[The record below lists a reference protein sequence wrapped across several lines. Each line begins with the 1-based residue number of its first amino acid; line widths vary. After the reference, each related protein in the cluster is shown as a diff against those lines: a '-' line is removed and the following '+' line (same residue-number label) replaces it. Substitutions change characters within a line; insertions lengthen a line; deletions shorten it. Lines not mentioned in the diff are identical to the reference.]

1 MLKFQWDRF
10 ASDGTPVVRDEVIAA
25 YAERLISDYNPEYLE
40 RPWELDPL
48 RFTEHY
54 LKANLQFV
62 DLYYEDNEEK
72 IAGATVFKEEKI
84 RIFDRENLCTRME
97 TFEGG
102 TILIDNET
110 MEEGHEAFARF
121 TILHEG
127 GHFCLH
133 PSVFQNRNRGMNH
146 IECGIP
152 FSAICCRKSGIEEK
166 RTELKTQEDF
176 REHQAN
182 VFAAAIAMPGK
193 VFTEIA
199 RDALLQ
205 MGCEEGF
212 YELPTLRETDYDECA
227 DSLYSYMANKF
238 RVSKSAARVQL
249 RKKGLVLTTWE
260 AMKLRRG
267 LS

>member
-1 MLKFQWDRF
+1 MLQFQWDRF
-10 ASDGTPVVRDEVIAA
+10 ASDGTGEITWAPIAA
-25 YAERLISDYNPEYLE
+25 YAGRLISDYNPDYLR

-62 DLYYEDNEEK
+62 DLYYEDNEEQ
-72 IAGATVFKEEKI
+72 IAGATVFQKEKV

-121 TILHEG
+121 TILHED

-133 PSVFQNRNRGMNH
+133 PSVFQNCNRRTNH
-146 IECGIP
+146 TESGIP
-152 FSAICCRKSGIEEK
+152 FRAICCRKSGIGEE
-166 RTELKTQEDF
+166 RHALQTQEDF

-182 VFAAAIAMPGK
+182 VFAAAIAMPK
-193 VFTEIA
+193 KLFTEVA
-199 RDALLQ
+199 LDALIK
-205 MGCEEGF
+205 MGCDEDF
-212 YELPTLRETDYDECA
+212 YELPTLRETDYDDVA
-227 DSLYSYMANKF
+227 DSLYAYMAHKF

-249 RKKGLVLTTWE
+249 RRYGIVLTTWE
-260 AMKLRRG
+260 AMKARRG
-267 LS
+267 Y